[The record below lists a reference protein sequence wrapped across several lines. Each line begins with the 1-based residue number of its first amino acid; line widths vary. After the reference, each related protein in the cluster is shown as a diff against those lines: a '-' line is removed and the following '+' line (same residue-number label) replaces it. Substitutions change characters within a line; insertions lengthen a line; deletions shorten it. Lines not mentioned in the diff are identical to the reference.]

1 MVRIG
6 VRPRLPPARHRAYEH
21 ASSRVAAV
29 QSGPISLKQPAEMPG
44 LQPQASGAPARR
56 RIPTAAARRQ
66 CRCDHCPPPSPA
78 AGSKHK
84 PEPSALL
91 AHYNAICRAKRER
104 SPNRKLQMLLS
115 AQRQTHESLLRRGR
129 KAARL
134 LDMGWVHPRSEEH
147 TSELQSQSNLV
158 CRLLLEKKND
168 HIRSSDA
175 TIIASPHPKFTGGLD
190 LSLPHRD
197 LDVSATLIVTFG
209 NMIFNSL
216 KYLYA
221 FRLFD

>member
-6 VRPRLPPARHRAYEH
+6 VRPRLPPARRRAYEH

-29 QSGPISLKQPAEMPG
+29 QSGPISLKQPAQMPG

-134 LDMGWVHPRSEEH
+134 LDMGWVHPGCSTCGSRVCVTRRAQGRWERRYKRSEEH
-147 TSELQSQSNLV
+147 TSELQSHSDLV
-158 CRLLLEKKND
+158 CRLLLEKNND
-168 HIRSSDA
+168 VHCP
-175 TIIASPHPKFTGGLD
+175 TTLGTNKFTY
-190 LSLPHRD
+190 
-197 LDVSATLIVTFG
+197 T
-209 NMIFNSL
+209 
-216 KYLYA
+216 
-221 FRLFD
+221 